1 MSSYLAGI
9 AMYQTGRWD
18 VVFYGSGIVTAIW
31 CILFVNLKFKSLDK
45 HVLNRELF
53 IPQAFLCYEH
63 PQKHPFIGDYEKQFL
78 NNKTAEYL
86 EAERSNLPPTP
97 WRAILTNIPVLTLI
111 VSAVSSVNLTFLS
124 FDKKTI

>member
-45 HVLNRELF
+45 HVLIRALF

-63 PQKHPFIGDYEKQFL
+63 PQKHPFIGDSEKQFL

-86 EAERSNLPPTP
+86 EAKRSNLPPTP

-111 VSAVSSVNLTFLS
+111 VSAVSSVHLTFLN
-124 FDKKTI
+124 FNKKTI